1 MSGHAQVKEQKKVT
15 QAGQCAGGGTTT
27 VFEVIATRK
36 GAARPL
42 VELNES
48 II

>member
-1 MSGHAQVKEQKKVT
+1 MSGCAQVKEHKKVT
-15 QAGQCAGGGTTT
+15 QAGQCAGEGTTT
-27 VFEVIATRK
+27 AFEVIPTRK
-36 GAARPL
+36 GHARPL